1 MSGLGNPVAL
11 QANFT
16 VDPLRTVKLLPGCRE
31 EITGGTGKK
40 RKTSYKSCPIE
51 FVPRDG
57 PPLIVHKFILLRV
70 GSPTS
75 VVFKS

>member
-40 RKTSYKSCPIE
+40 RKTSLPV
-51 FVPRDG
+51 VPSNLSLEVG
-57 PPLIVHKFILLRV
+57 PPYN
-70 GSPTS
+70 SA
-75 VVFKS
+75 